1 MLGMSKSTNAKIPQ
15 RDASPA
21 EMTRA
26 ALVRAALKLFGR
38 QGFDGTSTREI
49 AAEARANIGSIAYHF
64 GGKEGL
70 RNAAADYI
78 VDTIQTIAGQAIG
91 NLQGPSDSKTG
102 DSKTGEPEAARAQLF
117 TALERMVAFIVA
129 RPEAGEIV
137 QFVLRELSHPT
148 AALDR
153 IYDGV
158 FEPTHRRLCLIWE
171 QATGEPAE
179 SEATRLTVFTLIGQ
193 VVYFRIGREA
203 VMRRMGWRAIGDAEA
218 TKIAAAVT
226 DNLSAILAR
235 RDFGSAPFNRPE
247 GS

>member
-1 MLGMSKSTNAKIPQ
+1 MIKSPTIKSPH
-15 RDASPA
+15 REASPA

-26 ALVRAALKLFGR
+26 ALIQAALKLFGR
-38 QGFDGTSTREI
+38 QGFDGTSTRQI
-49 AAEARANIGSIAYHF
+49 AAQAKANIGSIAYHF

-70 RNAAADYI
+70 RTAAADYI
-78 VDTIQTIAGQAIG
+78 VETIQTVAGQAIG
-91 NLQGPSDSKTG
+91 NVQAPAAGPSN
-102 DSKTGEPEAARAQLF
+102 PEAARAQLF
-117 TALERMVAFIVA
+117 AALERMVAFIVA

-158 FEPTHRRLCLIWE
+158 FEPTHRRLCMIWE

-179 SEATRLTVFTLIGQ
+179 SEHTKLTVFTLIGQ

-203 VMRRMGWRAIGDAEA
+203 VMRRMGWREIGDAEA
-218 TKIAAAVT
+218 AKMIAVT
-226 DNLSAILAR
+226 ADNLDAILAAR
-235 RDFGSAPFNRPE
+235 KDHGS
-247 GS
+247 

>member
-1 MLGMSKSTNAKIPQ
+1 MSRLPNTRILPRES
-15 RDASPA
+15 SPA
-21 EMTRA
+21 DLTRA
-26 ALVRAALKLFGR
+26 TLVRAALKLFGR

-49 AAEARANIGSIAYHF
+49 AAEAKANIGSIAYHF

-70 RNAAADYI
+70 RAAAADYI
-78 VDTIQTIAGQAIG
+78 VQTIQTIAGQAIG
-91 NLQGPSDSKTG
+91 NLEASASNGP
-102 DSKTGEPEAARAQLF
+102 EVARAQLF
-117 TALERMVAFIVA
+117 SILERMVAFIVA
-129 RPEAGEIV
+129 SPEAGEIV

-171 QATGEPAE
+171 QATGEAAE

-203 VMRRMGWRAIGDAEA
+203 VMRRMGWRDIGGAEA
-218 TKIAAAVT
+218 ASIANAVT
-226 DNLSAILAR
+226 DNLGAILAARKDR
-235 RDFGSAPFNRPE
+235 RP
-247 GS
+247 